1 MLGSLS
7 QKDLFY
13 ISDLLKSR
21 NTDLKVL
28 MVRASKD
35 LKRHYNREL
44 KDNIR
49 ILEAINRNMQANI

>member
-28 MVRASKD
+28 MVRAGAD
-35 LKRHYNREL
+35 LKSHYNREL
-44 KDNIR
+44 KDNTR
-49 ILEAINRNMQANI
+49 ISEAINRNMQAKI